1 MLQITIP
8 EWEFY
13 DEKEE
18 VFIEVKKQTLQLEH
32 SLVSLSKWE
41 SRWHKPYLK
50 KEQKTFEESIDYIRC
65 MTITK
70 NVDPRCY
77 YGITN
82 TLMKQID
89 DYVNDSMTATWFNER
104 DNKRKNTKVI
114 TSELIYSWMIALGIP
129 FECERWHLNRLFV
142 LIRICDIQNA
152 PKKKMSSR
160 DQLIQQH
167 RLNEARKRK
176 YGTRG

>member
-8 EWEFY
+8 EWEYY

-18 VFIEVKKQTLQLEH
+18 VFVEVKKQTLQLEH
-32 SLVSLSKWE
+32 SLVSVSKWE

-50 KEQKTFEESIDYIRC
+50 KEEKTYEESIDYIRC

-70 NVDPRCY
+70 NVDPKCY

-82 TLMKQID
+82 KVMKQID
-89 DYVNDSMTATWFNER
+89 DYVNDSMTATWFNEQG
-104 DNKRKNTKVI
+104 NKRKNNKVI
-114 TSELIYSWMIALGIP
+114 TSELIYSWMITLDIP
-129 FECERWHLNRLFV
+129 IECERWHLNRLFV
-142 LIRICDIQNA
+142 LIRICDIQNS
-152 PKKKMSSR
+152 PKKKMSNR
-160 DQLIQQH
+160 DKLMQQH
-167 RLNEARKRK
+167 KLNEARKRK